1 MTPLVEQVASNIGP
15 EAKVAKINVDQNKSL
30 GARFGIR
37 GIPTM
42 LVFKNGQVVDQ
53 IRPDTNVEQK
63 LLAHADGL

>member
-30 GARFGIR
+30 GPRFGIR

-42 LVFKNGQVVDQ
+42 LVFKNGRVVDQ
-53 IRPDTNVEQK
+53 IRPGTNVEQK
-63 LLAHADGL
+63 LLAHADGF